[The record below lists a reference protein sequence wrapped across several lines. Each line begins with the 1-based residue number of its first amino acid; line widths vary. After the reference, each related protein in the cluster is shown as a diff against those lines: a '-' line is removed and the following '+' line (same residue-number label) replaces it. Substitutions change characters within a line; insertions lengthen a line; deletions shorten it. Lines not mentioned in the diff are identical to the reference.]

1 MVAVL
6 LWHNTLLQP
15 TVVCSWEPEGC
26 LRGSQGSRKPQSP
39 ISACIPQRLVP
50 RSPCPPHPLPPRN
63 PPQAQVLQASF
74 RGSRLWPAP
83 PSPLPAAA
91 CPAGQVFVNCSDLHA
106 DPELSRER
114 TCEQQLLNLSVPAR
128 GPCLSGCACPQ
139 GYVSVL
145 PWVSIPERLAEPGT
159 TGWSE
164 GQRKPHTVL
173 QGGASPGL
181 PRYSVITS
189 EESEKEQESGKPS
202 LSGVYLPLLFTNVW
216 P

>member
-1 MVAVL
+1 MKGHTRWWL
-6 LWHNTLLQP
+6 SCCGTTP
-15 TVVCSWEPEGC
+15 CSSPQSCAPGNPRDASGAARAAESLRAPS
-26 LRGSQGSRKPQSP
+26 LPASPRGSSP
-39 ISACIPQRLVP
+39 G
-50 RSPCPPHPLPPRN
+50 LPAP

-106 DPELSRER
+106 DTELSRER